1 MAMTSSFFIGAMT
14 LLVFVHLPAHHPI
27 MSQLETV
34 LQVWRMWIPT
44 TKDKEK
50 DPERDIV
57 MGWPSGD
64 SLVSLGGKCKVV
76 SLAHSGGQSRTERP
90 CRWIGMPRETFCE
103 VLRGFNVLV
112 FPPTSVG
119 VAALRKPCVGVL
131 VKYWFVIGSSIK
143 VERNGRLLG
152 GALTSRED

>member
-1 MAMTSSFFIGAMT
+1 MPRETFCEVLRGFDSLTSSPQRGCGRQGIAWC
-14 LLVFVHLPAHHPI
+14 A
-27 MSQLETV
+27 
-34 LQVWRMWIPT
+34 
-44 TKDKEK
+44 
-50 DPERDIV
+50 
-57 MGWPSGD
+57 
-64 SLVSLGGKCKVV
+64 LGGECKVV
-76 SLAHSGGQSRTERP
+76 SLARLGGQSRTGRLR
-90 CRWIGMPRETFCE
+90 RWIGGPTETFCE